1 MPKLHP
7 ELQIVQQSY
16 NSVDLHKPKLLM
28 TARYYIEMAQYS
40 IFCMGNALLDML
52 VTSGEELLQKYGLK
66 ANDAILAEEK
76 HCAM

>member
-1 MPKLHP
+1 
-7 ELQIVQQSY
+7 
-16 NSVDLHKPKLLM
+16 
-28 TARYYIEMAQYS
+28 MAQYS

-52 VTSGEELLQKYGLK
+52 VTGGEELLQKYGLK